1 MTSSQNDF
9 ANCFGTTGHGI
20 FISLDIMF
28 WIGLTCWLFYFLSI
42 TPLSFMHNHNHHL
55 SIYPALITYIIVCW
69 FSALLE
75 TLGTILKHK
84 ICMITACVCTAILFS
99 LTIRVIRPAP
109 IWDDLALIVSIWH
122 FARFTFQIKV
132 IRWISR
138 NDAEEEN
145 GYIPVIPTQTVNG
158 YQSI

>member
-1 MTSSQNDF
+1 
-9 ANCFGTTGHGI
+9 
-20 FISLDIMF
+20 
-28 WIGLTCWLFYFLSI
+28 
-42 TPLSFMHNHNHHL
+42 
-55 SIYPALITYIIVCW
+55 
-69 FSALLE
+69 
-75 TLGTILKHK
+75 
-84 ICMITACVCTAILFS
+84 MITACVCTAILFS
-99 LTIRVIRPAP
+99 LTIYMSIRVIGPAP

>member
-1 MTSSQNDF
+1 
-9 ANCFGTTGHGI
+9 
-20 FISLDIMF
+20 
-28 WIGLTCWLFYFLSI
+28 
-42 TPLSFMHNHNHHL
+42 MHNHNHHL

-109 IWDDLALIVSIWH
+109 IWDDLALFVSIWH